1 MYVVAANWFSQSDYF
16 KNVHY
21 LHFNINMTFILDS
34 ERVKILLLL
43 SNNRKEV
50 HLYVVKRERNE
61 WMEKKLITDVE
72 DLNIYEKTIC

>member
-1 MYVVAANWFSQSDYF
+1 
-16 KNVHY
+16 
-21 LHFNINMTFILDS
+21 MTFILDS